1 MGYAEVTQL
10 QLPRRP
16 SSDGSLLSPSETRYF
31 RGLVRSFLSTF
42 KGPAGARQ
50 RPGEEV
56 EKGGRYRS
64 CLGLPGGKASGLFT
78 VVEAENSDFQ
88 MDLRQGS
95 GGDPD
100 VSNVL
105 WIYDSDKFPFVQAEQ
120 YLQFHAGPRGSNA
133 SWYVGCLRKAFL
145 ETGLIPPT
153 GCPEEFPKEGL
164 AKPCTADVAKRAV
177 DLSATA
183 ESSSHWPELSSDIVP
198 EGQPL
203 CHRNGALGHL
213 LPAAELRWGV
223 SQDLPAGPFFRAE
236 DVCCANHQFAE
247 LPGFWFRNPAFVATA
262 KAATPE
268 KPLTFYDSACGVP
281 VFQAPVERSTE
292 EWLNESAEHGWPSF
306 RSQEIVAQNL
316 VVGSFGEVQSKCGTH
331 LGHNLPDEKGDRF
344 CIDLVCIAGS
354 EKSEKPK
361 GTEAQPEVAKPA
373 APASK
378 LEKDSDVQVYFGCGR
393 FTHVQHEFVMAEV
406 EDLHR
411 GPGSE
416 PVSARAAYA
425 GSTQVGPRGLVCYH
439 NSQDLADYSE
449 LGHAQ
454 VVQLTCNRSTFGPLA
469 AAFFELCPKGT
480 RRDRENSGS
489 AYRSMVGLPGGFR
502 SPFLPVLQK
511 HAKDAGSVL
520 LAPAQGADP
529 DNRDLDMV
537 YIYDSEEFPAHLA
550 EEYRRFEDDMS
561 AIYKPALL
569 ELEAAESGLPQCP
582 GPAAPLPWELMGLFA
597 CMLLAMLGLGYYC
610 GRVHLPFA
618 WHQSSLDEGRA
629 SLVASGLEES
639 YRGLSDFGELEAAN
653 YMARGS

>member
-1 MGYAEVTQL
+1 MPPSIYPSIQPSIHPAIPAHLIPSRFSRSHPNPNRGAARGGKTRSASVEAGEGF
-10 QLPRRP
+10 RRP
-16 SSDGSLLSPSETRYF
+16 G
-31 RGLVRSFLSTF
+31 
-42 KGPAGARQ
+42 
-50 RPGEEV
+50 
-56 EKGGRYRS
+56 
-64 CLGLPGGKASGLFT
+64 
-78 VVEAENSDFQ
+78 
-88 MDLRQGS
+88 
-95 GGDPD
+95 
-100 VSNVL
+100 
-105 WIYDSDKFPFVQAEQ
+105 
-120 YLQFHAGPRGSNA
+120 
-133 SWYVGCLRKAFL
+133 
-145 ETGLIPPT
+145 
-153 GCPEEFPKEGL
+153 
-164 AKPCTADVAKRAV
+164 
-177 DLSATA
+177 
-183 ESSSHWPELSSDIVP
+183 
-198 EGQPL
+198 
-203 CHRNGALGHL
+203 
-213 LPAAELRWGV
+213 
-223 SQDLPAGPFFRAE
+223 
-236 DVCCANHQFAE
+236 
-247 LPGFWFRNPAFVATA
+247 
-262 KAATPE
+262 
-268 KPLTFYDSACGVP
+268 
-281 VFQAPVERSTE
+281 
-292 EWLNESAEHGWPSF
+292 
-306 RSQEIVAQNL
+306 
-316 VVGSFGEVQSKCGTH
+316 
-331 LGHNLPDEKGDRF
+331 
-344 CIDLVCIAGS
+344 
-354 EKSEKPK
+354 
-361 GTEAQPEVAKPA
+361 
-373 APASK
+373 
-378 LEKDSDVQVYFGCGR
+378 

-550 EEYRRFEDDMS
+550 EEYRQFEDDMS

-582 GPAAPLPWELMGLFA
+582 GPGAPLPWELMGLFA

-639 YRGLSDFGELEAAN
+639 YRGLSDFGELEALSFLPGF
-653 YMARGS
+653 RGL